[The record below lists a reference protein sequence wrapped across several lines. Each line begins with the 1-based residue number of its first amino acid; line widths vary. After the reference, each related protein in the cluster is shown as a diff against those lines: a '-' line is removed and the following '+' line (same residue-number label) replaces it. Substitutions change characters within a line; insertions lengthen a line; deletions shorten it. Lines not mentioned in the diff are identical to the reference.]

1 MQKTTFIVLF
11 SFFNLLFLQANNK
24 PETNFFDLNF
34 DVTVSLIGEVEVDY
48 HDYDFTATYEWQFE
62 YGPIG
67 FKTGEGKT
75 ITVSGWPY
83 YNFKLDP
90 LKGYDFRIRANN
102 LVNNALV
109 WTDWSQTKTIF
120 ATSDKVFS
128 VGYTANFDD
137 SKATNLEWR
146 GLLYNNSTSDAGIG
160 FSTGNNHS
168 ANGDKGSS
176 VYMANYN
183 YDSNSYIGFVS
194 PRFNDLATDRKI
206 KFWTYGYYPE
216 TELLVGTMT
225 DPNDFNTFHLLAP
238 VEVKTGGGWQP
249 QTIYLNNYKGTDQ
262 YIVFFFKS
270 KYYGA
275 DSNEVYLDDFSYEKA
290 SDCFDQTNFA
300 VTNIEQK
307 SVQISFDAP
316 NENNFQVSLTNVAKH
331 TTEIFNIQSSP
342 FTINNLVGN
351 TDYQV
356 KVRANCIDDLFS
368 NWTKTIPF
376 KTPCTVISDSY
387 STSFEGTNYIDPCWS
402 VIANNCLV
410 RSSLENVGGSTRFTP
425 KTGDATIIIS
435 KFVSTLNV
443 DKAYLITPYIA
454 DLDADKRV
462 RFSLLTYSGS
472 YKYHTSSLTIGT
484 MSDPKDAS
492 TFIALKTIL
501 PSEMNEIE
509 NLNKSSL
516 WKEHTVYLDN
526 YLKTNNHHYIALRY
540 NNESESEFS
549 IDDFVYEKASF
560 CLEPLNPRTTSF
572 GYDFAT
578 VTWDNYKPAT
588 EWQIEYGPKGF
599 EHGTGTI
606 VTANTF
612 PFKITESV
620 LDDTEYDFYVR
631 NKCGNDYSGWSD
643 KGYFKTK
650 CIGVTAGY
658 KEDFETFAFE
668 KNGCWTRIVPNFTV
682 ESYYTKNDFIDS
694 PKQSA
699 PNYLVH
705 SGLRSICLLNK
716 PDVLFP
722 GETKTEGNSDRIV
735 LISPRLKDFD
745 HYKKISFWLST
756 RQQSSQA
763 PAELIVGTMSDPDD
777 ATTFTPYRVVA
788 IPVTSHDKMIKYEI
802 EFSDY
807 YGTDKFIAFKQSKI
821 NVRLTDFFLDD
832 FEYNQNECI
841 KPGLLGARQSG
852 SDIATLDWRDNNT
865 KKPSE
870 SWDIEYG
877 PKGFA
882 DGSGTII
889 NVKTN
894 PANLTGLAQ
903 GIYDCRVRAYCEAGI
918 ASDWS
923 DRYTF
928 KIGCTEKAPFV
939 ENFDQYQVLNEIPGF
954 CWTKNS
960 FMDTQLLEC
969 YLTNINS
976 SPNVFYL
983 QNNRDTPLLVSPY
996 LEDFDKDK
1004 KIKFWL
1010 NGQLTSSN
1018 IKSGDLVI
1026 GTIKNPLDIST
1037 FEPYQTISVE
1047 ELKNLPK
1054 YGKEVNV
1061 DFSKYK
1067 GSNKQIAFMFK
1078 LNDDIWSGT
1087 NRVLIDDFNYDQTL
1101 SCYEPIDVVFSNI
1114 NNNSVQINW
1123 TSKNAL
1129 PEKVEIEY
1137 GATGF
1142 TPGMGTILNTTANE
1156 IKVSNLQSGISYQ
1169 FYFKTVCDAGN
1180 SIVVGPKKIET
1191 TCSVKTLPWI
1201 EKFSNLPA
1209 YGKDVLPDCFKLLHG
1224 SLTLENTAV
1233 EEVFSN
1239 YSPDYLRDGFD
1250 DHSYIYLRG
1259 DFWTDFMA
1267 PMFHLEAGTTY
1278 KFSVQGR
1285 NSYEYRTQGI
1295 GLSAGRGQNAY
1306 NMETRLGGTGRL
1318 TEYNYSEVVSYF
1330 TPVVSGDY
1338 SFLMDFSNSGAPN
1351 LLADNFELKEGY
1363 KVSVDGNKNS
1373 TVYDF
1378 QKGITD
1384 DIILEDTFDAS
1395 CEIGFD
1401 DQSAANK
1408 VVVMSK
1414 GSSGSN
1420 WVTTSTNSNS
1430 GKTNENAAS
1439 IWELNQSNISK
1450 VNTKIDAKNAASLFM
1465 SFELKQRFVDHNTE
1479 SMFRVIVNGNVL
1491 GDVIKPVTN
1500 KADSFQKYMF
1510 DLTPYVGSEIR
1521 ISLQHIGKTDFED
1534 TAFLDNLTFAKTVEN
1549 LSVVENK
1556 ITDFKYYPN
1565 PIENILNIESNSI
1578 ISNLEVYNL
1587 NGQLLFESKY
1597 SDAKIAVD
1605 FKRYAT
1611 GVYLVVLK
1619 QDDKKETFKVIKK

>member
-1 MQKTTFIVLF
+1 MQKTTLIVLF
-11 SFFNLLFLQANNK
+11 SFFNLFFLRATNK
-24 PETNFFDLNF
+24 PETNAFDANF
-34 DVTVSLIGEVEVDY
+34 EVTVSLIGEVTVDY
-48 HDYDFTATYEWQFE
+48 KDYNFTATYEWQFE

-67 FKTGEGKT
+67 FKTGQGKT

-90 LKGYDFRIRANN
+90 LKGYDFRVRENR

-120 ATSDKVFS
+120 ASSDKVFS
-128 VGYTANFDD
+128 VGYTTNFDD
-137 SKATNLEWR
+137 EKETNLEWR
-146 GLLYNNSTSDAGIG
+146 GRLYSNSTSDAGIG
-160 FSTGNNHS
+160 FSTQVNHS
-168 ANGDKGSS
+168 PSAEAGLS
-176 VYMANYN
+176 VYMSNYN
-183 YDSNSYIGFVS
+183 YQTNSYIGFVS
-194 PRFNDLATDRKI
+194 PKFNDLATDRKI
-206 KFWTYGYYPE
+206 KFWTYGYTSD

-225 DPNDFNTFHLLAP
+225 DPNDFNTFHLLNP
-238 VEVKTGGGWQP
+238 VEVKAGGGWQQ
-249 QTIYLNNYKGTDQ
+249 QTIYFNNYKGTDQ
-262 YIVFFFKS
+262 YVVFFFKRN
-270 KYYGA
+270 YYSA
-275 DSNEVYLDDFSYEKA
+275 NNDVYIDDFSYEKA
-290 SDCFDQTNFA
+290 SDCFDQSNFS
-300 VTNIEQK
+300 VTNVQQK
-307 SVQISFDAP
+307 TADISFDAP
-316 NENNFQVSLTNVAKH
+316 NQNNFQVSLTNVLKH
-331 TTEIFNIQSSP
+331 TTEIINIQSSP
-342 FTINNLVGN
+342 FTLTNLVGN
-351 TDYQV
+351 TEYQV

-368 NWTKTIPF
+368 NWTKTITF
-376 KTPCTVISDSY
+376 KTPCTVISDNY

-402 VIANNCLV
+402 VISNNLLV
-410 RSSLENVGGSTRFTP
+410 TSSLQDP
-425 KTGDATIIIS
+425 DWPQKPAAKTGTATVLIQ
-435 KFVSTLNV
+435 KFVGRSNV

-462 RFSLLTYSGS
+462 KFSLLS
-472 YKYHTSSLTIGT
+472 YGNSLEYNTTSLTIGT
-484 MSDPKDAS
+484 MSDPKDES

-501 PSEMNEIE
+501 PSEMNELQ
-509 NLNKSSL
+509 NLNKSSA

-526 YLKTNNHHYIALRY
+526 YVKSNNHHYIAIRD
-540 NNESESEFS
+540 NNEGNSIFS
-549 IDDFVYEKASF
+549 IDDFVYEKTPS
-560 CLEPLNPRTTSF
+560 CLEPLNPRTLSY

-588 EWQIEYGPKGF
+588 EWQVEYGPKGF
-599 EHGTGTI
+599 AHGTGTV
-606 VTANTF
+606 VTATSF
-612 PFKITESV
+612 PFKITENV
-620 LDDTEYDFYVR
+620 LDDVEYDFYVR

-643 KGYFKTK
+643 RGYFRTK
-650 CIGVTAGY
+650 CEGMTAGY

-668 KNGCWTRIVPNFTV
+668 KIGCWTRIVPNFTKD
-682 ESYYTKNDFIDS
+682 SFYTKNDFIAS
-694 PKQSA
+694 VKQSV

-705 SGLRSICLLNK
+705 SGLRSIALLNK

-722 GETKTEGNSDRIV
+722 DEPSTAGNSDKII

-745 HYKKISFWLST
+745 HYKKISFWMST
-756 RQQSSQA
+756 RQQSTQA
-763 PAELIVGTMSDPDD
+763 PSELIFGTMSDPEDYN
-777 ATTFTPYRVVA
+777 TFTPYRVVA
-788 IPVTSHDKMIKYEI
+788 IPVESHDKMIKYEI

-807 YGTDKFIAFKQSKI
+807 YGTDKFIAFKQSKA
-821 NVRLTDFFLDD
+821 NVRLTDFYIDD
-832 FEYNQNECI
+832 FEYNQNECTR
-841 KPGLLGARQSG
+841 PGLLGAKQSG
-852 SDIATLDWRDNNT
+852 SDTATLDWRDNNT

-877 PKGFA
+877 PKGFV

-903 GIYDCRVRAYCEAGI
+903 GIYDCRVRSYCEAAI

-928 KIGCTEKAPFV
+928 KIGCSEKAPFV
-939 ENFDQYQVLNEIPGF
+939 ENFDKYKVLNEIPGF

-960 FMDTQLLEC
+960 FMDTQLLEY

-976 SPNVFYL
+976 APNVFYL
-983 QNNRDTPLLVSPY
+983 QNNPGDALLVSPY

-1010 NGQLTSSN
+1010 NAQLNSNN
-1018 IKSGDLVI
+1018 IKAGDLVI
-1026 GTIKNPLDIST
+1026 GTIKNPLDVST
-1037 FEPYQTISVE
+1037 FEPYQTILLE
-1047 ELKNLPK
+1047 ELRNLPK
-1054 YGKEVNV
+1054 YGKEVNI
-1061 DFSKYK
+1061 DFSEYK

-1078 LNDDIWSGT
+1078 QNDDQWSGT
-1087 NRVLIDDFNYDQTL
+1087 NRVLIDDFNYNQTL

-1114 NNNSVQINW
+1114 NNSSVQINW
-1123 TSKNAL
+1123 TSKNAVA
-1129 PEKVEIEY
+1129 EKVEIEY
-1137 GATGF
+1137 GVTGF
-1142 TPGMGTILNTTANE
+1142 TPGTGTILNTTANE
-1156 IKVSNLQSGISYQ
+1156 IKVSNLQAGISYQ
-1169 FYFKTVCDAGN
+1169 FYFKTVCNSGN
-1180 SIVVGPKKIET
+1180 SILVGPKKIET

-1209 YGKDVLPDCFKLLHG
+1209 YGKDILPDCFKLLHG
-1224 SLTLENTAV
+1224 SLTLENTAQ
-1233 EEVFSN
+1233 EETYSN

-1330 TPVVSGDY
+1330 TPLVSGDY

-1351 LLADNFELKEGY
+1351 LLADNFELKEAY
-1363 KVSVDGNKNS
+1363 KISVDGNKNS

-1384 DIILEDTFDAS
+1384 DIILEDSFDAS

-1414 GSSGSN
+1414 A
-1420 WVTTSTNSNS
+1420 STGNMWLTAPSTSNS
-1430 GKTNENAAS
+1430 AKMNENSTS
-1439 IWELNQSNISK
+1439 IWELNQSSISK
-1450 VNTKIDAKNAASLFM
+1450 INTKVDAKNAATLFM
-1465 SFELKQRFVDHNTE
+1465 SFELKQRFADHNNE

-1491 GDVIKPVTN
+1491 GDIIKPVT
-1500 KADSFQKYMF
+1500 KKEDSFQKYMF

-1521 ISLQHIGKTDFED
+1521 ISLQHIGKTAYED
-1534 TAFLDNLTFAKTVEN
+1534 TAYLDNLSFAKTVES

-1587 NGQLLFESKY
+1587 NGQLLFENKY

-1605 FKRYAT
+1605 FKNYST
-1611 GVYLVVLK
+1611 GVYLIVLK
-1619 QDDKKETFKVIKK
+1619 RDDKKETFKVIKK

>member
-11 SFFNLLFLQANNK
+11 SFLNLLFLRANNK
-24 PETNFFDLNF
+24 PEINAFDANF
-34 DVTVSLIGEVEVDY
+34 DVTVSLIGEVLVEY
-48 HDYDFTATYEWQFE
+48 HDYSFTATYEWQFE

-90 LKGYDFRIRANN
+90 LKGYDFRVRENRLVGNN
-102 LVNNALV
+102 LV

-137 SKATNLEWR
+137 TKETNLEWR
-146 GLLYNNSTSDAGIG
+146 GMLYSNSTSDAGIG
-160 FSTGNNHS
+160 FSTNNNHS
-168 ANGDKGSS
+168 PSAEAGSS
-176 VYMANYN
+176 VYMSNYN
-183 YDSNSYIGFVS
+183 YQTNSYIGFVS
-194 PRFNDLATDRKI
+194 PKFNDLATDRKI
-206 KFWTYGYYPE
+206 KFWTYGYASD

-225 DPNDFNTFHLLAP
+225 DPNDFNTFHLLNP
-238 VEVKTGGGWQP
+238 VEVKTGGGWQQ
-249 QTIYLNNYKGTDQ
+249 QTIYFNNYKGTDQ
-262 YIVFFFKS
+262 YVVFFFKRN
-270 KYYGA
+270 YYSA
-275 DSNEVYLDDFSYEKA
+275 NNDVYIDDFSYEKA
-290 SDCFDQTNFA
+290 SDCFDQSNFL
-300 VTNIEQK
+300 VTNVQQK
-307 SVQISFDAP
+307 TADISFDAP
-316 NENNFQVSLTNVAKH
+316 NQNNFQVSLTNVLKH
-331 TTEIFNIQSSP
+331 TTEIINIQSSP
-342 FTINNLVGN
+342 FTLTNLVGN
-351 TDYQV
+351 TEYQV

-368 NWTKTIPF
+368 NWTKTITF
-376 KTPCTVISDSY
+376 KTPCTVISDNY

-402 VIANNCLV
+402 VISNSLLV
-410 RSSLENVGGSTRFTP
+410 QSSLQDPDWPKKPVA
-425 KTGDATIIIS
+425 KTGTATVLIS
-435 KFVSTLNV
+435 SFLGKLNV

-462 RFSLLTYSGS
+462 KFSLISYSES
-472 YKYHTSSLTIGT
+472 YKYNTTSITIGT

-492 TFIALKTIL
+492 TFIPLKTIL
-501 PSEMNEIE
+501 PSEMNELE
-509 NLNKSSL
+509 NLNKSSA

-526 YLKTNNHHYIALRY
+526 YLKSNNHHYIAIRD
-540 NNESESEFS
+540 NNEAESIFS
-549 IDDFVYEKASF
+549 IDDFVYEKTPS
-560 CLEPLNPRTTSF
+560 CLEPLNPRTLSY

-588 EWQIEYGPKGF
+588 EWQVEYGPKGF
-599 EHGTGTI
+599 EHGTGT
-606 VTANTF
+606 VVSATSF
-612 PFKITESV
+612 PFKITEGI
-620 LDDTEYDFYVR
+620 LDDVEYDFYVR
-631 NKCGNDYSGWSD
+631 NKCGNGYSGWSD
-643 KGYFKTK
+643 KGYFRTK
-650 CIGVTAGY
+650 CEGMTAGY

-668 KNGCWTRIVPNFTV
+668 KTGCWTRIVPSFKE
-682 ESYYTKNDFIDS
+682 ESYYTKNDFIAS
-694 PKQSA
+694 VKQSV

-705 SGLRSICLLNK
+705 SGLKSICLLNK

-722 GETKTEGNSDRIV
+722 ETATTAGNSDRIV
-735 LISPRLKDFD
+735 LVSPRLKDFD
-745 HYKKISFWLST
+745 HYKKISFWMST

-777 ATTFTPYRVVA
+777 YSTFKSYRVVA
-788 IPVTSHDKMIKYEI
+788 IPVESHDKMIKYEI

-807 YGTDKFIAFKQSKI
+807 YGTDKFIAFKQSKV
-821 NVRLTDFFLDD
+821 NVRLTDFFIDD
-832 FEYNQNECI
+832 FEYNQNECTR
-841 KPGLLGARQSG
+841 PGLLGATQSG
-852 SDIATLDWRDNNT
+852 SDTATLDWRDNNT

-894 PANLTGLAQ
+894 PADLTGLAQ
-903 GIYDCRVRAYCEAGI
+903 GIYDCRVRSYCETAI

-928 KIGCTEKAPFV
+928 KICCTEKAPFV
-939 ENFDQYQVLNEIPGF
+939 ENFDQYQVVNEIPGF

-960 FMDTQLLEC
+960 FMDTQLLV
-969 YLTNINS
+969 YSLTNINS
-976 SPNVFYL
+976 TPNVFYL
-983 QNNRDTPLLVSPY
+983 QNNPDTPLLVSPY
-996 LEDFDKDK
+996 LEDFDKNK

-1010 NGQLTSSN
+1010 NAQITSGN
-1018 IKSGDLVI
+1018 AESGSLVI
-1026 GTIKNPLDIST
+1026 GTIKNPVDIST
-1037 FEPYQTISVE
+1037 FEPYQTISLE
-1047 ELKNLPK
+1047 ELRNLPK
-1054 YGKEVNV
+1054 YGKEINV
-1061 DFSKYK
+1061 DFSEFI
-1067 GSNKQIAFMFK
+1067 GSNKQIAFTFK
-1078 LNDDIWSGT
+1078 LNDGVSGST

-1137 GATGF
+1137 GTTGF
-1142 TPGMGTILNTTANE
+1142 TPGTGTILNTTANE

-1169 FYFKTVCDAGN
+1169 FYLKTVCDAGN
-1180 SIVVGPKKIET
+1180 SILVGPKKIET

-1209 YGKDVLPDCFKLLHG
+1209 YGKDILPDCFKLLHG

-1233 EEVFSN
+1233 EETYSN

-1363 KVSVDGNKNS
+1363 KAVVDGNKNS

-1401 DQSAANK
+1401 DQSAANN

-1414 GSSGSN
+1414 GSSGSS
-1420 WVTTSTNSNS
+1420 WVTNPANSSS
-1430 GKTNENAAS
+1430 GKINENAAS
-1439 IWELNQSNISK
+1439 IWELNQSSISK
-1450 VNTKIDAKNAASLFM
+1450 INTKIDAKNATSLFM
-1465 SFELKQRFVDHNTE
+1465 SFELKQRFADHNTE

-1491 GDVIKPVTN
+1491 GDIIKPVT
-1500 KADSFQKYMF
+1500 KKGDSFQKYMF

-1521 ISLQHIGKTDFED
+1521 ISLQHIGKTDYED
-1534 TAFLDNLTFAKTVEN
+1534 TAYLDNLSFAKTVEN

-1587 NGQLLFESKY
+1587 NGQLLFENKY

-1605 FKRYAT
+1605 FKNYST
-1611 GVYLVVLK
+1611 GVYLIVLK
-1619 QDDKKETFKVIKK
+1619 HDDKKETFKVIKK